1 VAIYHPPADVVTMM
15 QRRPP
20 ATRAPLAESNRP
32 FAAFF

>member
-1 VAIYHPPADVVTMM
+1 MM